1 MEVFQLGLELALV
14 EVYLGLLVVISAVG
28 SILLLNKSKS
38 LVLNFNFKILD
49 SLAFWGALA
58 LFRFDVVLKGRF
70 QLINIFLLHGLLLY
84 SLMALRFQ
92 LVL

>member
-49 SLAFWGALA
+49 SLAF
-58 LFRFDVVLKGRF
+58 
-70 QLINIFLLHGLLLY
+70 
-84 SLMALRFQ
+84 
-92 LVL
+92 